1 MPQGGSAIEDS
12 DSSKTSD
19 GAAGT
24 GVVSKDGK
32 WFWDG
37 SRWSARRASVTGSVL
52 PRILAWTLLGALPVG
67 ALISLPIGSVLSK
80 INSAV
85 AAFGVAVVLVAA
97 EAVVVFLILRR
108 TPRISVNRGTVT
120 IGRPFN
126 EGGRSISVESV
137 SSIELMRGSMG
148 ALAFT
153 EGEIGEGRVIM
164 HITHGSPIELG
175 WDAFAGRA
183 NTLAWLLGV
192 PLIDAAEASRR
203 RVAAAQ
209 ARDPGRDKRQRVLVI
224 VGTALFLLLVLVLLF
239 GPQVTS
245 IFQMI
250 THR

>member
-1 MPQGGSAIEDS
+1 MGSAIEES

-19 GAAGT
+19 GAACT

-37 SRWSARRASVTGSVL
+37 SRWSARRATVTGSVI

-80 INSAV
+80 INSAAAAFCV
-85 AAFGVAVVLVAA
+85 AAVLVGA

-108 TPRISVNRGTVT
+108 TPRITVDRGTVT
-120 IGRPFN
+120 VGRPFS

-137 SSIELMRGSMG
+137 SSIELVRGSMA

-153 EGEIGEGRVIM
+153 EGGIGEGRVIM
-164 HITHGSPIELG
+164 HVTHGSPIELG

-192 PLIDAAEASRR
+192 PLIDAAAEASRQR
-203 RVAAAQ
+203 AAAAQ
-209 ARDPGRDKRQRVLVI
+209 PRDPGREKRQRVLVI

-239 GPQVTS
+239 GPLVTS

-250 THR
+250 TRR